1 MFRPA
6 APFDPSSQT
15 PIPSASEEGFVP
27 TDMPTDN
34 LSPLA
39 ADSRPLID
47 WPLLPQTPP
56 DRPTLPR
63 YMFIAEAATG
73 RPASAKAQAA
83 RRERILQAAAK
94 LDGRIERLAS
104 PFGDGMIYTICEL
117 PSNRAA
123 ASFATVMR
131 AAYDTGVRTVALPRP
146 RRQLYQ
152 GA

>member
-1 MFRPA
+1 
-6 APFDPSSQT
+6 
-15 PIPSASEEGFVP
+15 
-27 TDMPTDN
+27 MPTDH
-34 LSPLA
+34 LLPLA
-39 ADSRPLID
+39 ADARPLID
-47 WPLLPQTPP
+47 WPQPSQAPP

-63 YMFIAEAATG
+63 YMFIAGAATG
-73 RPASAKAQAA
+73 RPLSAKAQAA
-83 RRERILQAAAK
+83 RREKIQQAAAK

-123 ASFATVMR
+123 ASFAIVLR
-131 AAYDTGVRTVALPRP
+131 AAYATGVRTVALPGP